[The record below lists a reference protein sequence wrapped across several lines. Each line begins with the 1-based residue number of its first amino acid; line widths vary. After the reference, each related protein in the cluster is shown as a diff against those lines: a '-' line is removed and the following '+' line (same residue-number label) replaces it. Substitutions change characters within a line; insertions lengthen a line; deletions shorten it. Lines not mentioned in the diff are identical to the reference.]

1 MTRVLFVEDDP
12 ASLDM
17 LRSAMEQFDSQWTM
31 EFFDDPE
38 EALHAL
44 LMDPFDVVVSDMEMP
59 GMDGAELLTRVRELT
74 PSSVRIVLGELAEQ
88 ERILRAVTSA
98 HQFLAKPC
106 SAVQLREAVTSACR
120 LAERMNSEEVKGLVT
135 RMDSLPSLPDIYLD
149 LVSLL
154 RDEEASIQD
163 VGELIAEDVGMTAKV
178 LQLVNSSFFGLP
190 VHVSDARHAAALL
203 GMKLLKPLVL
213 TASIF
218 RQMESSRVPVR
229 VLDEILDHSVLV
241 GGIAKQIAQTV
252 GLSRDAADNAF
263 LSGVLHD
270 IGKLVMLDNFGGDY
284 SDLLRECRSE
294 PSQLPGLEAERF
306 GASHAAVGGYLFG
319 LWGLPH
325 EIVEAVAY
333 HHDPRVDC
341 RNSFNSLT
349 AVHLADALCFA
360 VEHADDEAALERAL
374 DEVYLQRLG
383 VSADELTEFRALAES
398 TLQQA

>member
-12 ASLDM
+12 ASLD
-17 LRSAMEQFDSQWTM
+17 LLNRAMQQFHSHWTM

-44 LMDPFDVVVSDMEMP
+44 LLEPFDVVVSDMEMP
-59 GMDGAELLTRVRELT
+59 GMDGAELLARVRELT
-74 PSSVRIVLGELAEQ
+74 PSSVRIVLGDLAEQ

-120 LAERMNSEEVKGLVT
+120 LAERLNSEEVKGLVT
-135 RMDSLPSLPDIYLD
+135 RMDSLPSLPDIYLE
-149 LVSLL
+149 LVALL

-218 RQMESSRVPVR
+218 RQMEHSRVPVR
-229 VLDEILDHSVLV
+229 VLDEILEHSVLV
-241 GGIAKQIAQTV
+241 GGVAKQIAQSV

-284 SDLLRECRSE
+284 SDLLRECRAE
-294 PSQLPGLEAERF
+294 PSQLPSLETERF

-341 RNSFNSLT
+341 RDNFNSLT
-349 AVHLADALCFA
+349 AVHLADAFCFSQ
-360 VEHADDEAALERAL
+360 EHADDEHALERAL

-383 VSADELTEFRALAES
+383 LSADELGEFEALAAA
-398 TLQQA
+398 TLQEV